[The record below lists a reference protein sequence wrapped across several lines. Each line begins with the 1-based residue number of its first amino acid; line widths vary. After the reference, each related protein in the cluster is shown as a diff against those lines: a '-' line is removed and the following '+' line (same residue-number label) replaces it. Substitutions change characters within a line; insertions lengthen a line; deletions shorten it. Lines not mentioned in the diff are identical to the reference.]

1 MRWRPKTPWPE
12 LVAQIRRVR
21 RLIPKLREVP
31 LAPEIDYSRAKPAI
45 DYRDDEAVVR
55 TVSALVADAK
65 AHLAAAEQLT
75 TLTETQSE
83 ALGLL
88 ALVAGQD
95 VECVDEHAGTWRIAR
110 RVARDRVIST
120 VDPDARHVHKSRTR
134 AIDGYKGHV
143 AVEPDTGIVTASTLT
158 KGTVP
163 DAAVVGELLCD
174 EDGPRTVYGDSAY
187 ATNEVS
193 NELAARGHEEVI
205 KPRPLAMA
213 VPGGFTLDDFVV
225 EDGWVSC
232 PAGHRV
238 PISAKGRASFAKYCR
253 GCPLRERC
261 TRSHRGR
268 VLTFTPATWH
278 GIEQRAHFGN
288 AAIRADYQRTRPNVE
303 RIWAQLKRKL
313 SGARLRYRGLVR
325 NRLHL
330 ELLCATWNLRVLLR
344 LGLTRAGDSW
354 VLAT

>member
-1 MRWRPKTPWPE
+1 
-12 LVAQIRRVR
+12 
-21 RLIPKLREVP
+21 
-31 LAPEIDYSRAKPAI
+31 
-45 DYRDDEAVVR
+45 
-55 TVSALVADAK
+55 
-65 AHLAAAEQLT
+65 
-75 TLTETQSE
+75 
-83 ALGLL
+83 
-88 ALVAGQD
+88 
-95 VECVDEHAGTWRIAR
+95 
-110 RVARDRVIST
+110 
-120 VDPDARHVHKSRTR
+120 
-134 AIDGYKGHV
+134 
-143 AVEPDTGIVTASTLT
+143 
-158 KGTVP
+158 VP
-163 DAAVVGELLCD
+163 DAAVVGELLGD

-225 EDGWVSC
+225 TDATDTTPASVTC
-232 PAGHRV
+232 PAGHTV
-238 PISAKGRASFAKYCR
+238 MISAKGRASFAKYCR

-278 GIEQRAHFGN
+278 GIGQRAHFGN

-330 ELLCATWNLRVLLR
+330 ELVCATWNRRVLLR
-344 LGLTRAGDSW
+344 LGLTRVGGSW

>member
-1 MRWRPKTPWPE
+1 MPRPTWLQRSSSPPSPRPSLK
-12 LVAQIRRVR
+12 
-21 RLIPKLREVP
+21 
-31 LAPEIDYSRAKPAI
+31 
-45 DYRDDEAVVR
+45 
-55 TVSALVADAK
+55 
-65 AHLAAAEQLT
+65 
-75 TLTETQSE
+75 

-120 VDPDARHVHKSRTR
+120 VDPEARHVHTSRTR

-213 VPGGFTLDDFVV
+213 VPGGFSLDDFVV
-225 EDGWVSC
+225 TDATDTTPVSVTC
-232 PAGHRV
+232 PAGHTV
-238 PISAKGRASFAKYCR
+238 MISAKGRASFAKYCR

-261 TRSHRGR
+261 ARSHRGR

-278 GIEQRAHFGN
+278 GIEQRARCGN
-288 AAIRADYQRTRPNVE
+288 AAVGLDYQRTRPTVE
-303 RIWAQLKRKL
+303 RIWAQLERKL

-330 ELLCATWNLRVLLR
+330 ELVCATWNLRVLLR
-344 LGLTRAGDSW
+344 LGLTRAGGSW